1 VGAFPNGEADRSF
14 PAIHRNL
21 KTKMLEVVRA
31 ARWHRVAP
39 AFGVDADNTRI
50 SDTML
55 SDTWR
60 FEDRPAEIEQWWF
73 KQSMIADFLEDE
85 VLTKTAPAAISRG
98 CELPTVTPDADGNIP
113 FVIASINPNGV
124 FSVATLGRTF
134 DRSYYIPKCDVAV
147 DIGAADTV
155 GVFGEY
161 NSLTLNMQKNG
172 IKTVL
177 MQDIAADT
185 AYDVSADVKISDGKI
200 VISGELIERI
210 CKQSQSEGDTSE
222 PGIAVRLS

>member
-1 VGAFPNGEADRSF
+1 
-14 PAIHRNL
+14 
-21 KTKMLEVVRA
+21 M
-31 ARWHRVAP
+31 
-39 AFGVDADNTRI
+39 
-50 SDTML
+50 
-55 SDTWR
+55 
-60 FEDRPAEIEQWWF
+60 
-73 KQSMIADFLEDE
+73 
-85 VLTKTAPAAISRG
+85 
-98 CELPTVTPDADGNIP
+98 
-113 FVIASINPNGV
+113 
-124 FSVATLGRTF
+124 
-134 DRSYYIPKCDVAV
+134 

-200 VISGELIERI
+200 AISGELIERI